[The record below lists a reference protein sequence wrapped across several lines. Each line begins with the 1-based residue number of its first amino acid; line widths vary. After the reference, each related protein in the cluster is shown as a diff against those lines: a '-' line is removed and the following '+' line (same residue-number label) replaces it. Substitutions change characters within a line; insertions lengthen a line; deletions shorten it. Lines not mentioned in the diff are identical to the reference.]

1 MKYTK
6 RTAAVVA
13 VLAAV
18 GALAGSASASATAGS
33 APSTSGTASSTSG
46 GKVLTG
52 DKCPKPGDGAT
63 VTTTKV
69 DGDKITTHTTGTP
82 AAELETT
89 TKVEGKKITTFTGPK
104 GEVPPP
110 LPKAEKNH
118 TKQPSKGVICVIGG
132 DSGRPSLQ
140 QQSG

>member
-18 GALAGSASASATAGS
+18 GALAGSASASATSDS
-33 APSTSGTASSTSG
+33 ASSTASSTALS
-46 GKVLTG
+46 TASSASG

-69 DGDKITTHTTGTP
+69 DGDKITTHTTG
-82 AAELETT
+82 AQAGELETT
-89 TKVEGKKITTFTGPK
+89 TKVEGKKITTFTGSK

-118 TKQPSKGVICVIGG
+118 TKQPSKGVSCVIDG
-132 DSGRPSLQ
+132 DSGRPGLQ
-140 QQSG
+140 QKSG